1 MAAIPAS
8 LIQSQLAT
16 LLSQYG
22 EPLTFERGGTGGTH
36 TDYTAFVTPAPR
48 GGSLLQDTQEAYF
61 DDNELAGL
69 IQPVQAVYLDGTC
82 SGTGVVPAIDDTFT
96 RDSVVYA
103 VQKIGIH
110 RVGSTVVAYII
121 FASQAA

>member
-16 LLSQYG
+16 LLSNYG
-22 EPLTFERGGTGGTH
+22 EPLTFSRGGVGGTH
-36 TDYTAFVTPAPR
+36 TDYVGFVTPAPR

-69 IQPVQAVYLDGTC
+69 IQPVQAVYLDGTL
-82 SGTGVVPAIDDTFT
+82 SGTGVVPEINDTFT

-103 VQKIGIH
+103 VQKLGIH
-110 RVGSTVVAYII
+110 RVASTVVAYVI